1 MFHNVLWNTRMVGP
15 RMGMRF
21 HGGHPWMM
29 GLICFT
35 IFVAL
40 VLSIIA
46 IVKVAKRSKR
56 SSNALS
62 ILDER
67 YAKGEISK
75 EDYEQVKRDLK

>member
-1 MFHNVLWNTRMVGP
+1 MFHTILWNTRMMGP

-21 HGGHPWMM
+21 YGGYSWML
-29 GLICFT
+29 GLVCLA

-46 IVKVAKRSKR
+46 IVKVSKRSKG
-56 SSNALS
+56 SSNALG

-67 YAKGEISK
+67 YARGEISR
-75 EDYEQVKRDLK
+75 EDYEQMKKDLK

>member
-1 MFHNVLWNTRMVGP
+1 MFHTVLWNTRMMGP
-15 RMGMRF
+15 RMGMRYY
-21 HGGHPWMM
+21 GGYSWMI
-29 GLICFT
+29 GLVCLA

-46 IVKVAKRSKR
+46 IVKVSKRSKG

-67 YAKGEISK
+67 YAKGEISR
-75 EDYEQVKRDLK
+75 EDYEQMKKDLK